1 MFCDHNHHQ
10 GAGASTGH
18 LGGNLKW
25 GKEFKD
31 RKKWKRLEIWK
42 FTGDHLPFHP
52 TLHQTAA
59 GRPRWCH
66 HPKNKK
72 GHGKISHGIKFCK
85 NHLHIEALWCVTLI
99 DSGPVEWEPDSL
111 VIIRKFWISTIFLE
125 VKKTPI
131 WPKVLPGGQVQP
143 VHNRWTS
150 VFSELC
156 VSWSWTVQCCHPV
169 PLPGRSTK
177 MQSQK
182 TSNPNQATWKG
193 FSHLKVDVLRVCGGP
208 LLSCWFTL
216 PRFCACHFTNKPKI

>member
-18 LGGNLKW
+18 LGELEMRKRIQGQEKMKEAWNLKNLQ
-25 GKEFKD
+25 EITFPSTPPST
-31 RKKWKRLEIWK
+31 RLLLEDLDGVAILK
-42 FTGDHLPFHP
+42 IKSVMVKSP
-52 TLHQTAA
+52 TESSFA
-59 GRPRWCH
+59 
-66 HPKNKK
+66 
-72 GHGKISHGIKFCK
+72 KI
-85 NHLHIEALWCVTLI
+85 HLHIEALWCVTLI

-111 VIIRKFWISTIFLE
+111 VSIRKFWISTIFLE

-169 PLPGRSTK
+169 PSPGRSTK
-177 MQSQK
+177 MQS
-182 TSNPNQATWKG
+182 
-193 FSHLKVDVLRVCGGP
+193 
-208 LLSCWFTL
+208 
-216 PRFCACHFTNKPKI
+216 